1 MSEDTTLGWFAG
13 RIPDT
18 WFVNPIEITSDRD
31 EIIVTGTLSPPELG
45 EASDVARRE
54 AEHSRIESFREES
67 RHKRM
72 EIAAS
77 AERHFERKVTWS
89 VRCGD
94 THLIFT
100 HLAAPA
106 MTRLRM
112 PERRVLDTLIDAGV
126 ARSRSEALQ
135 WCVKL
140 VGRHEDEW
148 LRDLRRALEDVETV
162 RERGPSSDA

>member
-1 MSEDTTLGWFAG
+1 MTDETLGWFAG
-13 RIPDT
+13 RMPDG
-18 WFVNPIEITSDRD
+18 WFTGPVEITSDRD
-31 EIIVTGTLSPPELG
+31 EIVVTGTLSQPDVG
-45 EASDVARRE
+45 DASDTTRRE
-54 AEHSRIESFREES
+54 AEHSRIEAFREAS
-67 RHKRM
+67 RSKRM
-72 EIAAS
+72 EIAVA
-77 AERHFERKVTWS
+77 AERHFERKVSWS
-89 VRCGD
+89 ARCGD
-94 THLIFT
+94 THLLFT

-148 LRDLRRALEDVETV
+148 LSELRRALEDVEAV
-162 RERGPSSDA
+162 RERGPSSDG

>member
-1 MSEDTTLGWFAG
+1 MTDEVLGWFAG
-13 RIPDT
+13 RMPDG
-18 WFVNPIEITSDRD
+18 WFSGPVEIRSDRD
-31 EIIVTGTLSPPELG
+31 EIIVIGTLSRPDVG
-45 EASDVARRE
+45 EASDATLRE
-54 AEHSRIESFREES
+54 AEYSRIEAFREAS
-67 RHKRM
+67 RAQRM
-72 EIAAS
+72 EIAAA
-77 AERHFERKVTWS
+77 AERHFDRKVSWS
-89 VRCGD
+89 ARCGD

-148 LRDLRRALEDVETV
+148 LSELRRALEDVEAV
-162 RERGPSSDA
+162 RERGPASDG

>member
-1 MSEDTTLGWFAG
+1 MSDDTTLGWFAG
-13 RIPDT
+13 RIPDN
-18 WFVNPIEITSDRD
+18 WFITPIEITSDRD

-54 AEHSRIESFREES
+54 AEHSRIESFREDS
-67 RHKRM
+67 RSKRM
-72 EIAAS
+72 EIAS
-77 AERHFERKVTWS
+77 AAQRHFERKVSWS

-140 VGRHEDEW
+140 VRRHEEEW
-148 LRDLRRALEDVETV
+148 LSDLRRALEEVESV
-162 RERGPSSDA
+162 REGGPSSDA